1 MSKAQDFNIIK
12 LIVQEPRSLTDLIEA
27 TGEYEERIRGT
38 LRELQAAQ
46 LITPCGQRQGPMG
59 RPRILYRWAA

>member
-12 LIVQEPRSLTDLIEA
+12 LIVQKPRSLTDLMEV

-38 LRELQAAQ
+38 LRELQAAG
-46 LITPCGQRQGPMG
+46 LIAPCGHKPVAMG
-59 RPRILYRWAA
+59 RPRMLYRWSA